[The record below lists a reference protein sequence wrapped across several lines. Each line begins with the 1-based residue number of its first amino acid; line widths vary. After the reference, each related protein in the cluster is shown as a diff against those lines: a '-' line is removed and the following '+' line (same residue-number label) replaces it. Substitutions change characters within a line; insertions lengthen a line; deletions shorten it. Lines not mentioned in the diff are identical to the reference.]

1 MNMDYNE
8 LADLIFPN
16 AKEIQY
22 KLAAFSG
29 ILTQFAWGGMLI
41 MLYTSFLNNGS
52 ANTYTIPQMCT
63 YIWLHQ
69 AFLLIFSFSS
79 VDKDVI
85 EMCRTGGISIEL
97 VKPVSLYYIW
107 HAKTL
112 GKKIA
117 AVSLRAL
124 PIFVICAMPF
134 FNQYRLTAPVNF
146 GAFILFLIIYL
157 VFQPF
162 FFFFC
167 QITLLQQIRS
177 SLISTED

>member
-1 MNMDYNE
+1 ME
-8 LADLIFPN
+8 VLIH
-16 AKEIQY
+16 
-22 KLAAFSG
+22 
-29 ILTQFAWGGMLI
+29 ILFHKCVHIYGYIRL
-41 MLYTSFLNNGS
+41 SF
-52 ANTYTIPQMCT
+52 
-63 YIWLHQ
+63 
-69 AFLLIFSFSS
+69 LIFSFSS

-134 FNQYRLTAPVNF
+134 
-146 GAFILFLIIYL
+146 LIN
-157 VFQPF
+157 
-162 FFFFC
+162 
-167 QITLLQQIRS
+167 T
-177 SLISTED
+177 D

>member
-1 MNMDYNE
+1 MSSRKIKFLRNYINVIQKIKIY
-8 LADLIFPN
+8 LAYFRIKFLN
-16 AKEIQY
+16 EIQY

-146 GAFILFLIIYL
+146 
-157 VFQPF
+157 
-162 FFFFC
+162 
-167 QITLLQQIRS
+167 
-177 SLISTED
+177 